1 MIFGTGTRLTTTS
14 QKTRNSYTNGVNL
27 HQKGKTIMLNRLRN
41 EVAHVCGELVSGDHR
56 AAWWVVLAADAVGVL
71 LLTNLL

>member
-1 MIFGTGTRLTTTS
+1 MNDLKKQLLWTWVRLPPS
-14 QKTRNSYTNGVNL
+14 PPERK
-27 HQKGKTIMLNRLRN
+27 KIMLNRLRD
-41 EVAHVCGELVSGDHR
+41 EVSHVCGELVRGDHR